1 MALAFLSAGAAS
13 AQRAAAAPQPG
24 EQRTAEGLQAR
35 QGEGSSGPVK
45 FDAGDA
51 VFGLR
56 NNNWVGIKGPNLDG
70 RWPGQTGANP
80 HGFARFDDP
89 AYAVRSFVG
98 LILSM
103 LRSISSERPAEKSP
117 LRPVATWR
125 R

>member
-56 NNNWVGIKGPNLDG
+56 NNSWVGIKGPNLDG

-89 AYAVRSFVG
+89 AYAVRSFVE
-98 LILSM
+98 LIRLYQPV
-103 LRSISSERPAEKSP
+103 IDPA
-117 LRPVATWR
+117 
-125 R
+125 